1 MEGFPYGYHNFIF
14 GWLDVPVGNFPAA
27 LSHELAMHIFAF
39 AEKIAPAPIVQLVG
53 EGLNKRLGT
62 EGLTLNQIAIEAG
75 KRGISLVIFIS
86 YNSLTYSQLLNKMIG
101 FIVMDQVMFVHA

>member
-1 MEGFPYGYHNFIF
+1 
-14 GWLDVPVGNFPAA
+14 
-27 LSHELAMHIFAF
+27 MHIFAF

-75 KRGISLVIFIS
+75 KRGISLVIFLFQHFL
-86 YNSLTYSQLLNKMIG
+86 SLTYSQLLNKMTG
-101 FIVMDQVMFVHA
+101 FIVMDQVMFALVWLQVFIRLPDFWVMSKQQSINNYYN

>member
-14 GWLDVPVGNFPAA
+14 GWLDVPVGNFPPA

-75 KRGISLVIFIS
+75 KRGISLPDLFS
-86 YNSLTYSQLLNKMIG
+86 
-101 FIVMDQVMFVHA
+101 IVE